1 VDKIEN
7 DFGNTDRYSRKNVCE
22 TSEMI
27 SEVTEYVY
35 YSIILTNISIILIEI
50 YELYVIDM
58 ALLNFNYPLIID
70 DLFYQALTIT

>member
-1 VDKIEN
+1 MDKIEN